1 MQSSTGSLW
10 SPVRDPATQNLL
22 NEEADELNAARAT
35 RSVSIFS
42 EDFTNL
48 VLEDQRVI
56 LVGLEHQGENV
67 GFCDNTVSSAQY
79 NVFSF
84 LPLNLYQQFQR
95 VANVY
100 FAMCFL
106 LFVMSVDD
114 KFNRSGFNRF
124 TFADET
130 PDVTAVGGLPT
141 CDTYYMP
148 ECATPLAIVH
158 DSTDAAA
165 DADSM
170 AAVAEVT
177 EQLLA
182 ANAQVRT

>member
-1 MQSSTGSLW
+1 MPETASFGDLEDASTSETTTGNVLHRHRS
-10 SPVRDPATQNLL
+10 ATKRK
-22 NEEADELNAARAT
+22 EEAAAKVSGVRLLALQFVLLLRKNGAVLRRNARLTA
-35 RSVSIFS
+35 IQLF
-42 EDFTNL
+42 
-48 VLEDQRVI
+48 I
-56 LVGLEHQGENV
+56 
-67 GFCDNTVSSAQY
+67 
-79 NVFSF
+79 
-84 LPLNLYQQFQR
+84 PL
-95 VANVY
+95 
-100 FAMCFL
+100 AMCFL